1 MTSSCSVVQESAL
14 NLSNGS
20 THEGADKIKME
31 DEEDMDDTPSS
42 LPSNSDTAAAIRS
55 HSIDAILGLRNNG
68 PNGTHHQFLSQ
79 EHFNE
84 LVNKARLSSSTQ
96 QAINFS
102 TNLLASNPVQSN
114 RSLDKD
120 LNLQHK
126 LSRGGFTHNAL
137 GIPTSSLLS
146 TSSATSSAA
155 DRQLNGSK
163 ISSSNSAAIGA
174 KNNGRSG
181 GGGGGGGI
189 DPIESRGANGSEA
202 RGEHHHN
209 NNNNNNNSNNSI
221 SNSNGRQHHDSED
234 EISDNNTGEDNDSD
248 GGKNSKKHRRNRTT
262 FTTYQL
268 HELERAFEK
277 SHYPDVYSREELAMK
292 VNLPEV
298 RVQVWFQNRR
308 AKWRRQEKMEAARLG
323 LQDFQLGGLASALG
337 RPPPGL
343 GLPPGCEPWGLGPS
357 PLSSLSHSLP
367 GFLSHPQAAYASY
380 LTSPGGSLSGLS
392 SNLSASLSGPL
403 PPLPHSLINSSPLT
417 LTTSTSFGGKHVG
430 SPPVSPIS
438 ITDSVKSPDTPS
450 RHMSPSSFGPSGE
463 DPRFGSIESLR
474 LRAKEQLELL
484 KDQHCFR

>member
-1 MTSSCSVVQESAL
+1 
-14 NLSNGS
+14 
-20 THEGADKIKME
+20 
-31 DEEDMDDTPSS
+31 
-42 LPSNSDTAAAIRS
+42 
-55 HSIDAILGLRNNG
+55 
-68 PNGTHHQFLSQ
+68 
-79 EHFNE
+79 
-84 LVNKARLSSSTQ
+84 
-96 QAINFS
+96 
-102 TNLLASNPVQSN
+102 
-114 RSLDKD
+114 
-120 LNLQHK
+120 
-126 LSRGGFTHNAL
+126 
-137 GIPTSSLLS
+137 
-146 TSSATSSAA
+146 
-155 DRQLNGSK
+155 
-163 ISSSNSAAIGA
+163 
-174 KNNGRSG
+174 
-181 GGGGGGGI
+181 
-189 DPIESRGANGSEA
+189 
-202 RGEHHHN
+202 
-209 NNNNNNNSNNSI
+209 
-221 SNSNGRQHHDSED
+221 
-234 EISDNNTGEDNDSD
+234 
-248 GGKNSKKHRRNRTT
+248 
-262 FTTYQL
+262 
-268 HELERAFEK
+268 
-277 SHYPDVYSREELAMK
+277 
-292 VNLPEV
+292 
-298 RVQVWFQNRR
+298 
-308 AKWRRQEKMEAARLG
+308 MEAARLG